1 MIIKTIKVG
10 ELKTNCYIVASE
22 TTKEAVIIDPGDE
35 PEKIIQAIDAEKLKP
50 ILIINTHVHPDHVGA
65 NALLAEKYGIVA
77 ALGEHGLKLMKF
89 FKAYFEEFSGM
100 KLETLQIKR
109 LLKDDE
115 MVNIGDIELN
125 VIATPGHSK
134 GSICLF
140 GGGNLFSGDTLFAGT
155 YGRTDI
161 PGGSEQEI
169 LESIEK
175 LMKLPDD
182 TIVYPGHGSPT
193 TIGDERSL
201 YAEN

>member
-10 ELKTNCYIVASE
+10 ELKTNCYIVASKD
-22 TTKEAVIIDPGDE
+22 TKEAVIIDPGDE
-35 PEKIIQAIDAEKLKP
+35 PEKIIQAIETEKLKP

-65 NALLAEKYGIVA
+65 NSALAQRYAIVA

-89 FKAYFEEFSGM
+89 FKAYFEEFSGL
-100 KLETLQIKR
+100 KLEDLKIEK
-109 LLKDDE
+109 LLMDDE
-115 MVNIGDIELN
+115 VINVGDIRLQ

-140 GGGNLFSGDTLFAGT
+140 GGGSLFSGDTLFAGT

-169 LESIEK
+169 LASIAK
-175 LMKLPDD
+175 LMSLPDD
-182 TIVYPGHGSPT
+182 TTVYPGHGAST
-193 TIGDERSL
+193 TIGAERYL
-201 YAEN
+201 YAKN